1 MAHREPA
8 LPGVLGQLPP
18 VGARPAPGVDG
29 FAEAAS
35 GVDKD
40 FKGDEVE
47 ENGADVVKLADILPG
62 QDPARLRECSEVS
75 IANS

>member
-18 VGARPAPGVDG
+18 VGARPVPGVDG
-29 FAEAAS
+29 FAVAAS

-62 QDPARLRECSEVS
+62 QDPG
-75 IANS
+75 